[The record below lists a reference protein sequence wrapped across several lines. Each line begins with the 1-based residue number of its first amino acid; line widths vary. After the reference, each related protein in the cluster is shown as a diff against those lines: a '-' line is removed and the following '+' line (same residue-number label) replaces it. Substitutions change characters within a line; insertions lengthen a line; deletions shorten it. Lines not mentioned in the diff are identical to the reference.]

1 MGSSLYICTAAAILP
16 LFIGNSHMPSV
27 SLRVPSV
34 LRAYTGGKGELLLEA
49 NSVRSA
55 FGWIERKCAPLYP
68 NICDDTGRLRPHLNL
83 FVNGSHMR
91 RDDVRDVELADGDVV
106 TILTA
111 VSGG

>member
-1 MGSSLYICTAAAILP
+1 MS
-16 LFIGNSHMPSV
+16 SV

-34 LRAYTGGKGELLLEA
+34 LRAYTGGKGELVLKA
-49 NSVRSA
+49 DSVRSA
-55 FGWIERKCAPLYP
+55 FGWIERECAPLYP

-83 FVNGSHMR
+83 FVNGAHMR
-91 RDDVRDVELADGDVV
+91 SDDVRDVELADGDVV